1 MLGRAEPEDKLRL
14 VTGLRGMCDDGVNPV
29 EKKVAVVGE
38 GINDIEAFAAANVS
52 FAVADATS
60 LARNRASMVLK
71 SSDFSS
77 CMQAVMWGR
86 NIYMNV
92 QRFLQF

>member
-14 VTGLRGMCDDGVNPV
+14 VTGLRGMSDDGVNP

-38 GINDIEAFAAANVS
+38 GINDVEAFAAANVS

-60 LARNRASMVLK
+60 LARNQASMVLK

-77 CMQAVMWGR
+77 CMSAVMWGR